1 MAYTGDYGIST
12 LGITLSCGL
21 GTMSTAPSSFKQ
33 LNRINSIGGITAEP
47 EVIDA
52 SALED
57 DVTHNIKGRDTI
69 SDSVAIVVNLTTDTL
84 KEWTGTGGVL
94 PTYEGKTSGQ
104 VMWWQ
109 VHYDGKLTDGAS
121 SSPTNQSFFFVG
133 EPPSTFPMPE
143 SNQNELQTVEIPITV
158 QDVKG
163 YLDEVT
169 PS

>member
-33 LNRINSIGGITAEP
+33 LNRVNAIGGITAEP

-57 DVTHNIKGRDTI
+57 KRTHNIKGRDTI
-69 SDSVAIVVNLTTDTL
+69 SDQVAITINLTTDTL

-94 PTYEGKTSGQ
+94 PTYENKESDQ

-109 VHYDGKLTDGAS
+109 VHYDGKLTDGESTA
-121 SSPTNQSFFFVG
+121 TNQSFYFIG
-133 EPPSTFPMPE
+133 EPPATFPMPE
-143 SNQNELQTVEIPITV
+143 SNQNELQTVEIPVTV